1 MMSNVA
7 AASGRVR
14 LRERPNNS
22 PTPATPVNSVI
33 SEPMTAAASPS
44 VET

>member
-14 LRERPNNS
+14 LRDRPNSS
-22 PTPATPVNSVI
+22 PTPATPVNSVM
-33 SEPMTAAASPS
+33 SEPTTAAANPRA
-44 VET
+44 ET